1 MASIRRMDD
10 KEFRT
15 RLSEV
20 AEWKLPDTP
29 RETSLNQKKK
39 RGRKSNE
46 ERYEEEHEQV
56 FLELF
61 DGVNPTYAP
70 MLTKVKR
77 CATNCDDCGEHCANG
92 RNKEAKLQEK
102 NGKTV
107 WRQKCLTCNKFQNPF
122 NGKFEL
128 TGQAASIKWND
139 FMRETKGAYKTAG
152 NEKRKAVLVKEKTKT
167 TFENERETITFYHD
181 YKQQT

>member
-1 MASIRRMDD
+1 MNDE
-10 KEFRT
+10 EFKQ

-70 MLTKVKR
+70 MLLKVKR
-77 CATNCDDCGEHCANG
+77 CATNCDDCGEHCPNG

-128 TGQAASIKWND
+128 TGQAASVKWND

-152 NEKRKAVLVKEKTKT
+152 NEKRKEVIVKERTKT
-167 TFENERETITFYHD
+167 TVENEREIIRFYHD
-181 YKQQT
+181 NKSDI